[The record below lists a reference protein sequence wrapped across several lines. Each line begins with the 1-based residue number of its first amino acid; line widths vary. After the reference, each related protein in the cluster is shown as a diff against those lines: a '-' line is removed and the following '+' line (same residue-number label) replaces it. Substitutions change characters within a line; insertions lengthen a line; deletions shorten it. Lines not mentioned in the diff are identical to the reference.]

1 MSKDLG
7 KDLFTVI
14 DLDGYEYVCYLWNS
28 DKAARWVRRCQ
39 EIFFKPIAAT
49 IGKNIALDQFSHDEF
64 EFTNMQLDVEN
75 GFNSFLNSVDEVKY
89 VQYLKEL
96 IAGVAYKNTAINFE
110 SHFRGKMLHLH
121 KLAYKIL
128 EFQLADFFDAV
139 RGGASRYLSQT
150 SSKKS
155 KDSMEEKLNGESGDW
170 SQEGLETQ

>member
-7 KDLFTVI
+7 KDLFTAI
-14 DLDGYEYVCYLWNS
+14 NLDGYEYICYLWNS

-49 IGKNIALDQFSHDEF
+49 IGKNISIEEFSPDEF
-64 EFTNMQLDVEN
+64 ELKNMQLDIEN

-96 IAGVAYKNTAINFE
+96 FAGVAYKNNAINFE
-110 SHFRGKMLHLH
+110 MHFRGKMLHMH

-139 RGGASRYLSQT
+139 RGGASKFLSQM

-155 KDSMEEKLNGESGDW
+155 SDLTEEKSSGEFGDW

>member
-7 KDLFTVI
+7 KDLFTAI
-14 DLDGYEYVCYLWNS
+14 NLDGYEYISYLWNS

-49 IGKNIALDQFSHDEF
+49 IGKNISIEQFSHAEF
-64 EFTNMQLDVEN
+64 ELTNMQLDVEN

-139 RGGASRYLSQT
+139 RGGALRYLSQT

-155 KDSMEEKLNGESGDW
+155 KDSTEEKLNGESGDW